1 MSPAKA
7 VAPTLDVERDLALAG
22 ARYVAGMDEV
32 GRGALAGP
40 ASVGVVVLDT
50 ARWLGSGDDAA
61 PADYIA
67 PTHDAAPAADA
78 APAGEAA
85 ATAAARPWEGVRDS
99 KVLSPAR
106 RAALAPTIP
115 AWAAASA
122 VGHAEPREIDAVGI
136 NAALRLAGLRAL
148 ASVRENGVPVDA
160 LILDGSYNWLDVPPV
175 LGQDEDPVALPPL
188 VRTLVKADALCVS
201 VAAASIVAKVERDT
215 LMAELDAQFPAYG
228 WAGNKG
234 YGSAGHRE
242 ALTRYGSTPHHRVSW
257 NLGI

>member
-1 MSPAKA
+1 
-7 VAPTLDVERDLALAG
+7 
-22 ARYVAGMDEV
+22 
-32 GRGALAGP
+32 
-40 ASVGVVVLDT
+40 
-50 ARWLGSGDDAA
+50 
-61 PADYIA
+61 
-67 PTHDAAPAADA
+67 
-78 APAGEAA
+78 
-85 ATAAARPWEGVRDS
+85 
-99 KVLSPAR
+99 
-106 RAALAPTIP
+106 
-115 AWAAASA
+115 
-122 VGHAEPREIDAVGI
+122 
-136 NAALRLAGLRAL
+136 
-148 ASVRENGVPVDA
+148 
-160 LILDGSYNWLDVPPV
+160 V

>member
-7 VAPTLDVERDLALAG
+7 AAPTLDVERQLALAG

-40 ASVGVVVLDT
+40 ASVGVVVVDA
-50 ARWLGSGDDAA
+50 ARWLGPEGDVAPSSGLSTA
-61 PADYIA
+61 PS
-67 PTHDAAPAADA
+67 
-78 APAGEAA
+78 AGA
-85 ATAAARPWEGVRDS
+85 PWEGVRDS
-99 KVLSPAR
+99 KALSAAR
-106 RAALAPTIP
+106 RAAVAPTIP
-115 AWAAASA
+115 SWAAARG
-122 VGHAEPREIDAVGI
+122 VGHAEPSEIDAVGI

-148 ASVRENGVPVDA
+148 AAVHEDGVPVDA

-175 LGQDEDPVALPPL
+175 LGQDEDPVVLPPV
-188 VRTLVKADALCVS
+188 VRTLVKADAQCVS
-201 VAAASIVAKVERDT
+201 VAAASIVAKVERDD
-215 LMAELDAQFPAYG
+215 LMAALDTDYPAYG

-234 YGSAGHRE
+234 YGSVGHRE